1 MTIPYGFT
9 SPLAGTVDVSVVTVF
24 NGAMNAVVLV
34 VSEDVV
40 LDGALLDAAVELDA
54 ELLLLLLE
62 PPQPARVSAAI
73 GSARTDDLRI
83 RRVSCL
89 IGIEHAPTRRLG
101 GRAGTRATGCKRPLA
116 HSKAPSPEDAAA
128 TPFLPPCAF
137 PFAGHRVD
145 PLRGDLRPML
155 IESHHDRHCVIAPRV
170 ELRAR
175 AAFSPTHRIP
185 WVTVGPSC
193 FE

>member
-1 MTIPYGFT
+1 LTTEAAKEPSHTGTIRRHYPR
-9 SPLAGTVDVSVVTVF
+9 PKDLAGLS
-24 NGAMNAVVLV
+24 
-34 VSEDVV
+34 
-40 LDGALLDAAVELDA
+40 
-54 ELLLLLLE
+54 
-62 PPQPARVSAAI
+62 
-73 GSARTDDLRI
+73 
-83 RRVSCL
+83 
-89 IGIEHAPTRRLG
+89 
-101 GRAGTRATGCKRPLA
+101 
-116 HSKAPSPEDAAA
+116 
-128 TPFLPPCAF
+128 
-137 PFAGHRVD
+137 VD